1 MSGTRNYGNLR
12 ILFQFHGQCHAVSHH
27 TGGAEVVPVAELDG
41 VPVFDAEKTA
51 RRRETDAR
59 SYEMTRKS

>member
-1 MSGTRNYGNLR
+1 ML
-12 ILFQFHGQCHAVSHH
+12 LQFHGQCHAIAYH

-41 VPVFDAEKTA
+41 VPVFDTEKAA